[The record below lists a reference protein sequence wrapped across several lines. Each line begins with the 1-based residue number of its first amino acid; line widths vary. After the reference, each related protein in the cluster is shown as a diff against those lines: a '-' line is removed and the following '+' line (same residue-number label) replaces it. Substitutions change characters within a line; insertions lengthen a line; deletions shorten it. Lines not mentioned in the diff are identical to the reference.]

1 MMGRRFTMLILAII
15 FLIFIF
21 GSTAVQMYTDWLWF
35 DHLGFRQVFTT
46 VLLSKLGLGL
56 GVGLISLVVLYVNA
70 VLAIFFTREGGLMIP
85 TGELQ
90 FTQFI
95 IPPERLRRSALLFSV
110 IIAAFIG
117 LLATGKWLTVLQYI
131 HRTPTTETD
140 PLFHRSVSFYV
151 FQLPLWEYLV
161 ALGLGLVI
169 ISLMG
174 TAAIYVLKGGV
185 GVSGRKLAVSR
196 AAKVHL
202 SLLGAALFVLL
213 AVSARVDM
221 FHLLYSPRGVVAG
234 ASYTDIHAEL
244 PLLQA
249 LFWVSLLGA
258 LAMVLNSFVARG
270 RLALLAVAVY
280 ILVLVSGWIYP
291 ASIQRLVVEPNEM
304 VKEAPYIL
312 YNIAATRRAY
322 DLDDTIER
330 TLSGENTL
338 TMRDIEANR
347 ATIDNIRL
355 WDHEPL
361 LDTFSQIQEIR
372 TYYEFVS
379 VDNDRYPID
388 GRFRQT
394 MLSPRELSSELLP
407 SRSWINER
415 LVFTHGYGITLGPVN
430 KVTPEGL
437 PVLFIKDLPPVSTID
452 VKIQRPQIY
461 FGELSNDYVFVRTR
475 QREFDYPAGDNNVY
489 TEYTGQGGVPVRSWF
504 RRAIFALRFGS
515 LDIWLSD
522 RITSES
528 RVLYYRNIHQRVRR
542 IAPFLRY
549 DHDPYMVVSEDGRLF
564 WIYDAYT
571 TTNRYPYAQPLRG
584 IGNYIR
590 NAVKVVIDA
599 YDGSVAFY
607 LADPSDP
614 IIQTYA
620 RIFPGVFRP
629 LDEMPGDLRAHL
641 RYPVDLFKIQA
652 QVYATYHMQNPQVFY
667 NKEDQWEIPV
677 YSVGG
682 KERRMEPYYTIMK
695 LPGEQR
701 EEFILMLPFT
711 PQKKDNLAAWMVAR
725 SDGPHYGERMV
736 YVFPK
741 QKLIFGP
748 RQISA
753 RINQD
758 AEISRQI
765 SLWDQRGSQ
774 VIQGTLLVIP
784 IEESLIY
791 VQPLYL
797 RAETGKIPELKR
809 VIVAYQNQIAMEE
822 TLDQA
827 LVQIF
832 GGGSVTERP
841 LVQTHPTVPPT
852 GASLEELAAQAEQHY
867 RRALEAQRA
876 GDWARYGEEIKRL
889 GDIIKRM
896 RQR

>member
-1 MMGRRFTMLILAII
+1 MARRFSILVLAII

-21 GSTAVQMYTDWLWF
+21 GSTAVEMYTDWLWF

-56 GVGLISLVVLYVNA
+56 GVGLISLVVLYANA
-70 VLAIFFTREGGLMIP
+70 ALAISFTGEGGLMIP

-90 FTQFI
+90 FTQFVI
-95 IPPERLRRSALLFSV
+95 SPQRLRRTAFWFSV

-117 LLATGKWLTVLQYI
+117 LLAIGKWLTVLQYI
-131 HRTPTTETD
+131 HRAPTDETD

-161 ALGLGLVI
+161 SLGLALVI
-169 ISLMG
+169 LSLIG
-174 TAAIYVLKGGV
+174 TAVIYVIKGGV
-185 GVSGRKLAVSR
+185 SVSGRKLSLSR
-196 AAKVHL
+196 AAKIHL
-202 SLLGAALFVLL
+202 SLLGAALFLFL

-244 PLLQA
+244 PLLRA

-258 LAMVLNSFVARG
+258 LAMVLNSLMARG
-270 RLALLAVAVY
+270 RWALLAVAVY
-280 ILVLVSGWIYP
+280 ILVLVGEWIYP

-304 VKEAPYIL
+304 VKEAPYIR

-338 TMRDIEANR
+338 TMRDIQANR

-379 VDNDRYPID
+379 VDNDRYVID

-407 SRSWINER
+407 SRSWVNER
-415 LVFTHGYGITLGPVN
+415 LVFTHGYGVTLGPVN

-437 PVLFIKDLPPVSTID
+437 PVLFIKDLPPVSSID
-452 VKIQRPQIY
+452 LEIRRPQIY

-489 TEYTGQGGVPVRSWF
+489 TEYTGRGGIPIRSWF
-504 RRAIFALRFGS
+504 RRAVFALRFGS

-522 RITSES
+522 RITPES

-549 DHDPYMVVSEDGRLF
+549 DRDPYMVISEDGRLF

-599 YDGSVAFY
+599 YDGSVEFY
-607 LADPSDP
+607 LADPSDI

-620 RIFPGVFRP
+620 RIFPGLFRP
-629 LDEMPGDLRAHL
+629 LDEMPADLRAHL

-667 NKEDQWEIPV
+667 NKEDQWEIPI
-677 YSVGG
+677 YAVGG

-725 SDGPHYGERMV
+725 SDGQHYGERMV

-822 TLDQA
+822 TLDKA
-827 LVQIF
+827 LARIF
-832 GGGSVTERP
+832 GEAPAVERP
-841 LVQTHPTVPPT
+841 LVQARPVPPPT

-896 RQR
+896 RRR